1 MPLFVTFKN
10 GATDGD
16 GSMKCPKCGREFVSI
31 PSWRWCP
38 FCGFDTFKMETPD
51 SQRELI
57 SSPDTL

>member
-10 GATDGD
+10 GATDG
-16 GSMKCPKCGREFVSI
+16 GSSMKCPNCGREFVSI
-31 PSWRWCP
+31 PSWR
-38 FCGFDTFKMETPD
+38 GFDTFKMETPD